1 MLRSC
6 PPGRFQDILQCFLE
20 QFPVLFAK
28 EGIVVHQELLSS
40 TLKPRELSAQPPA
53 ASPQTLPDGA
63 SPHVGHVPV
72 FVSNMEQICHLV
84 RFLRRSET
92 HRVSC
97 SRLSGEG
104 QAEPK
109 GCKVLLIPLAPP
121 IALET
126 GAHTQTLSQTHTHKH
141 TNKRY
146 TQTQHIHYLHTYT
159 YKSTNIAHTYNT
171 HEYTFTHR
179 HMNIHTQHT
188 NTNIRHR
195 DHSQIYSQQLIHRNT
210 THTIHACTHKHT
222 NTRINVHMI
231 QANITHIYSSI
242 HK

>member
-1 MLRSC
+1 MFSRAIPSPLCQGGHCR
-6 PPGRFQDILQCFLE
+6 PPGAPVIHSQAQRAVCPAPSRLTPDPARWGITTHGPRASVCLQHGADLPPCE
-20 QFPVLFAK
+20 VS
-28 EGIVVHQELLSS
+28 QE
-40 TLKPRELSAQPPA
+40 K
-53 ASPQTLPDGA
+53 
-63 SPHVGHVPV
+63 
-72 FVSNMEQICHLV
+72 
-84 RFLRRSET
+84 SET
-92 HRVSC
+92 HRASC
-97 SRLSGEG
+97 PRLSGEC

-159 YKSTNIAHTYNT
+159 YKSTNIAHTYDT
-171 HEYTFTHR
+171 HEHTFTHK

-195 DHSQIYSQQLIHRNT
+195 DHSH
-210 THTIHACTHKHT
+210 
-222 NTRINVHMI
+222 TRIHNNPYTETQHTPLMHMLTNI
-231 QANITHIYSSI
+231 QTHV
-242 HK
+242 